1 MVSFESDYNNG
12 ACPEVLKALAETNGE
27 QLSGYLCDR
36 LCKEAAEKIKAACGA
51 PKADVYFTVGGTQ
64 ANALVIGTVLE
75 DFEGVMAAKTG
86 HISLHEGG
94 AIEFTGHK
102 VIELDQAMGKVRPAD
117 LKEYLEIFY
126 GDENRDKMVFPGMLY
141 ISHPTEYGTLY
152 TKAELTEL
160 SEICH
165 RYGMKLY
172 LDGARLGYGLA
183 AENTDVTLK
192 DIAALCDI
200 FYIGGTKVGALC
212 GEAIV
217 FNEGMM
223 PAHFETVAK
232 QRGAM
237 IAKGRL
243 LGAQFDAL
251 FTDDT
256 YLKISRHAIGMAKR
270 IREIFTSRGYRMFI
284 DSPTNQQ
291 FPILPNGVM
300 ESLRDKVGFCFWEK
314 YDEDHTVVRF
324 ASSWAT
330 TEEDMAY
337 LEQVIPAVR

>member
-1 MVSFESDYNNG
+1 MISFESDYNNG
-12 ACPEVLKALAETNGE
+12 ACPQVLEKLIATNGE
-27 QLSGYLCDR
+27 VQSGYLTDDYCR
-36 LCKEAAEKIKAACGA
+36 SAREKISEACGA
-51 PKADVYFTVGGTQ
+51 KDAQIYFAVGGTQ
-64 ANALVIGTVLE
+64 ANALVIGSMLKN
-75 DFEGVMAAKTG
+75 FECVMAAKTG

-102 VIELDQAMGKVRPAD
+102 VQELGQKDGKVQAAELRQ
-117 LKEYLEIFY
+117 YLELFY
-126 GDENRDKMVFPGMLY
+126 ADENNEKMCFPGMLY

-165 RYGMKLY
+165 KYGMQLF

-183 AENTDVTLK
+183 ARNTDVTLK
-192 DIAALCDI
+192 DIYRLTDV

-217 FNEGMM
+217 FTKHNM
-223 PAHFETVAK
+223 PERFDTVSK
-232 QRGAM
+232 QRGVM

-243 LGAQFDAL
+243 LGCQFDAL

-256 YLKISRHAIGMAKR
+256 YMKISRHAIDMAEK
-270 IREIFTSRGYRMFI
+270 IRELFTSRGYRMFI

-291 FPILPNGVM
+291 FVILDNKKL
-300 ESLRDKVGFCFWEK
+300 EELRPKVGFCFWEK
-314 YDEDHTVVRF
+314 YDEEHTVVRF
-324 ASSWAT
+324 ASSWST
-330 TEEDMAY
+330 TEEELEY
-337 LEQVIPAVR
+337 LASII

>member
-12 ACPEVLKALAETNGE
+12 ACPQVLEKLLKSNADV
-27 QLSGYLCDR
+27 LSGYLTDDYCESAR
-36 LCKEAAEKIKAACGA
+36 KKIAEACGA
-51 PKADVYFTVGGTQ
+51 GDAQVYFAVGGTQ
-64 ANALVIGTVLE
+64 ANALVIGSMLKNYE
-75 DFEGVMAAKTG
+75 CVMAARTG

-102 VIELDQAMGKVRPAD
+102 VTELEQENGKVQAEV
-117 LKEYLEIFY
+117 LKNYLELFY
-126 GDENRDKMVFPGMLY
+126 ADENNEKMTFPGMLY

-152 TKAELTEL
+152 TKKELTEL

-165 RYGMKLY
+165 KYGMQLF

-183 AENTDVTLK
+183 ARSTDVTLH
-192 DIAALCDI
+192 DIYELTDV

-217 FNEGMM
+217 FTKGNM
-223 PAHFETVAK
+223 PEHFDTVAK

-243 LGAQFDAL
+243 LGCQFDAL

-256 YLKISRHAIGMAKR
+256 YMKISRHAIDMAEK
-270 IREIFTSRGYRMFI
+270 IRETFTSKGYRMFI

-291 FPILPNGVM
+291 FVILENKNM
-300 ESLRDKVGFCFWEK
+300 EELRPKVGFCFWEK

-324 ASSWAT
+324 ASSWST
-330 TEEDMAY
+330 TEEDLEY
-337 LEQVIPAVR
+337 LAGII

>member
-12 ACPEVLKALAETNGE
+12 ACKEVLSALCATNGE
-27 QLSGYLCDR
+27 THTGYMCDD
-36 LCKEAAEKIKAACGA
+36 LCKTAREKILKACGREDA
-51 PKADVYFTVGGTQ
+51 KVYFAVGGTQ
-64 ANALVIGTVLE
+64 ANALVIGTVLK
-75 DFEGVMAAKTG
+75 DYQGVMAAKTG

-102 VIELDQAMGKVRPAD
+102 VIELSHKEGKVVPEE
-117 LKEYLEIFY
+117 LKQYLITFY
-126 GDENRDKMVFPGMLY
+126 GDENLDKMVFPGMLY

-152 TKAELTEL
+152 TKSELAEL
-160 SEICH
+160 SGICH
-165 RYGMKLY
+165 EYGMKLY
-172 LDGARLGYGLA
+172 LDGARLGYGLCA
-183 AENTDVTLK
+183 KDTDVTLK
-192 DIAALCDI
+192 DIAELCDI

-217 FNEGMM
+217 FTGDTM
-223 PAHFETVAK
+223 PPHFDTVAK

-256 YLKISRHAIGMAKR
+256 YFKISAHAIDMAMK
-270 IREIFTSRGYRMFI
+270 IRELFLEKGYRLFI

-291 FPILPNGVM
+291 FVVLSNEKM
-300 ESLRDKVGFCFWEK
+300 EELKDKVGFCFWEK
-314 YDEDHTVVRF
+314 TDETHTVVRF

-330 TEEDMAY
+330 SEADIEY
-337 LEQVIPAVR
+337 LRKLL

>member
-1 MVSFESDYNNG
+1 MVFFESDYNNG
-12 ACPEVLKALAETNGE
+12 ACPQVLKALTETNGE
-27 QLSGYLCDR
+27 QLPGYLCDR
-36 LCKEAAEKIKAACGA
+36 LCKDAAEKIKKAAGA
-51 PKADVYFTVGGTQ
+51 PKAEVYFTVGGTQ
-64 ANALVIGTVLE
+64 ANALVIGSMLKNYE
-75 DFEGVMAAKTG
+75 CVMAAKTG

-102 VIELDQAMGKVRPAD
+102 VQELEQKDGKVQAAELRQ
-117 LKEYLEIFY
+117 YLELFY
-126 GDENRDKMVFPGMLY
+126 ADENNEKMCFPGMLY
-141 ISHPTEYGTLY
+141 VSHPTEYGTLY

-165 RYGMKLY
+165 KYGMQLF

-183 AENTDVTLK
+183 ARGTDVTLK
-192 DIAALCDI
+192 DIYQLTDV

-217 FNEGMM
+217 FTKNNM
-223 PAHFETVAK
+223 PERFDTVAK

-243 LGAQFDAL
+243 LGCQFDAL

-256 YLKISRHAIGMAKR
+256 YMKISRHAIDMAGK
-270 IREIFTSRGYRMFI
+270 IRELFTSKGYRMFI

-291 FPILPNGVM
+291 FVILENSKL
-300 ESLRDKVGFCFWEK
+300 EELRPKVGFCFWEK
-314 YDEDHTVVRF
+314 YDEAHTVVRF
-324 ASSWAT
+324 ASSWST
-330 TEEDMAY
+330 TGADLEY
-337 LEQVIPAVR
+337 LASLI

>member
-12 ACPEVLKALAETNGE
+12 ACPQVLKALTETNGE
-27 QLSGYLCDR
+27 QLPGYLCDR
-36 LCKEAAEKIKAACGA
+36 LCKDAAEKIKKAAGV
-51 PKADVYFTVGGTQ
+51 PKAEVYFTVGGTQ
-64 ANALVIGTVLE
+64 ANALVIGTALKDYQAV
-75 DFEGVMAAKTG
+75 VAAKTG

-102 VIELDQAMGKVRPAD
+102 VIELSQKLGKVVPAD
-117 LKEYLEIFY
+117 LREYLEIFY
-126 GDENRDKMVFPGMLY
+126 ADENRDKMVFPGMLY

-152 TKAELTEL
+152 TKAELEEL
-160 SEICH
+160 SLICH
-165 RYGMKLY
+165 QYGMKLY

-183 AENTDVTLK
+183 AEKTDVTLA

-223 PAHFETVAK
+223 PEHFETVAK

-256 YLKISRHAIGMAKR
+256 YMKISRHAIKMAGK
-270 IREIFTSRGYRMFI
+270 IRDIFTKKGYKMFI

-291 FPILPNGVM
+291 FPILKNSVM
-300 ESLRDKVGFCFWEK
+300 EEIKDKVGFCYWEK

-330 TEEDMAY
+330 TEEDIAY
-337 LEQVIPAVR
+337 LKKVIPTV

>member
-1 MVSFESDYNNG
+1 MISFESDYNNG
-12 ACPEVLKALAETNGE
+12 ACPEVLARLTETNGE
-27 QLSGYLCDR
+27 VQTGYLQDDY
-36 LCKEAAEKIKAACGA
+36 CKAAEKKIAEACGRA
-51 PKADVYFTVGGTQ
+51 GLQIYFAVGGTQ
-64 ANALVIGTVLE
+64 ANALVIGSMLKNYE
-75 DFEGVMAAKTG
+75 CVMAAATG

-102 VIELDQAMGKVRPAD
+102 VWELPQENGKVSAGVLRS
-117 LKEYLEIFY
+117 KLELFY
-126 GDENRDKMVFPGMLY
+126 ADENKEKMSFPGMLY

-152 TKAELTEL
+152 SKAELEEL
-160 SEICH
+160 SEVCH
-165 RYGMKLY
+165 RYGMQLF

-183 AENTDVTLK
+183 ARGTDVTLRE
-192 DIAALCDI
+192 ICELCDV

-217 FNEGMM
+217 FTKNNM
-223 PAHFETVAK
+223 PEHFDTVAK

-251 FTDDT
+251 FTDGT
-256 YLKISRHAIGMAKR
+256 YFRISAHAIEMAER
-270 IREIFTSRGYRMFI
+270 IREIFTRKGYRIFI

-291 FPILPNGVM
+291 FIILENTKM
-300 ESLRDKVGFCFWEK
+300 EELKEKVGFCFWEK
-314 YDEDHTVVRF
+314 YDASHTVVRF

-330 TEEDMAY
+330 TEEELCY
-337 LEQVIPAVR
+337 LESIL